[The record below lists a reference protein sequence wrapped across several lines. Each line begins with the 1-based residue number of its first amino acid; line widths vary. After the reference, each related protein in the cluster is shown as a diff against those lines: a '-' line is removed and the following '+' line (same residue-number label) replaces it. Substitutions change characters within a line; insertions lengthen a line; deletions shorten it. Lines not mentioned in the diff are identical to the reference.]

1 MDAKKCDIC
10 GKFYGIYPKHPTSN
24 RSSILNT
31 IVLYNYDYGINNGNK
46 YDLCYECMADLIR
59 FLEDRG
65 YAQID
70 SDLNRTQKYIIEN
83 YVAKKEG

>member
-10 GKFYGIYPKHPTSN
+10 GKFYERYPKHPTPN
-24 RSSILNT
+24 RSGILNS
-31 IVLYNYDYGINNGNK
+31 IVIYNDDYGINGGNK
-46 YDLCYECMADLIR
+46 FDLCYECMVDLIR

-65 YAQID
+65 YAKID
-70 SDLNRTQKYIIEN
+70 SDLNRTQKYIMNN